1 MRFLRVLVICFAFLT
16 AGMANA
22 ERVFDLEIE
31 VKLNSSVGKGIGTGT
46 GVLTLY
52 DDRTYIVEQDGGD
65 FGGAWLQEK
74 RTLQL
79 FEEGDVTVLETFG
92 LLEQEA
98 SDIAGYPVTLTSMKF
113 KETAKFN
120 RDGDLKIRSKQ
131 INTFRPGPR
140 GTSPLR
146 MTWSYKIIG
155 TLR

>member
-1 MRFLRVLVICFAFLT
+1 MRFLRALVMCFAFLT
-16 AGMANA
+16 AGSANA

-31 VKLNSSVGKGIGTGT
+31 VKLNSHGFRFTDTTT

-52 DDRTYIVEQDGGD
+52 EDRTYIVEQNGED

-74 RTLQL
+74 NTLQL
-79 FEEGDVTVLETFG
+79 FEEGDSTILETIG
-92 LLEQEA
+92 WLEEDA
-98 SDIAGYPVTLTSMKF
+98 SEFANFPVELTSMKF

-131 INTFRPGPR
+131 TNTFRPGLR
-140 GTSPLR
+140 GTSPLK
-146 MTWSYKIIG
+146 MNWSYKIIG